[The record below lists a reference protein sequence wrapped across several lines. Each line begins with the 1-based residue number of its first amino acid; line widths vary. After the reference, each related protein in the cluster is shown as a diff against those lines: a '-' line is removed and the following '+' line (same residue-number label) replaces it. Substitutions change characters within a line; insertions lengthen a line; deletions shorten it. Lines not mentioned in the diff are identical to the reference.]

1 MESLADIARKHVQ
14 DVVDT
19 TTGST
24 KKTVLKLAFGTAK
37 YERIKHLA
45 AEMFVHELPSSLV
58 SMFDYADRSLQIG
71 QTLETKLKSLSK
83 LDFEDVLHPI
93 FREDEFTLIIVGAVL
108 GAIAGLIQMALIL

>member
-1 MESLADIARKHVQ
+1 ML
-14 DVVDT
+14 
-19 TTGST
+19 
-24 KKTVLKLAFGTAK
+24 LNFAFGKSK
-37 YERIKHLA
+37 YEKIKHRA
-45 AEMFVHELPSSLV
+45 ADLFVQELPSSLT